1 MSFLSMCQS
10 IPIVLTLVTGK
21 KLKSN
26 KWLKNH
32 VNIAFFFGK
41 KLKKNFIVFNSIT
54 YSINQIQKIHVRW
67 RSHTNNK
74 GWHFVYLRYFYRN
87 FEYIL
92 HSLPFSLRMI
102 SMQFQK
108 IFHRFDVLD
117 EKSLIFFC
125 NFFWGILPSDVM
137 LSRNGWFLIRFI
149 KLCFFLSKKYIHLL
163 RWLIGL

>member
-1 MSFLSMCQS
+1 MW
-10 IPIVLTLVTGK
+10 TL
-21 KLKSN
+21 
-26 KWLKNH
+26 H
-32 VNIAFFFGK
+32 FFFWK

-54 YSINQIQKIHVRW
+54 YSTNRIQKIHVRW

-92 HSLPFSLRMI
+92 LFSLKMI

-108 IFHRFDVLD
+108 IFHRFYVLD

-125 NFFWGILPSDVM
+125 NFFWGILPSDVIH
-137 LSRNGWFLIRFI
+137 SRNEWFLIRFI
-149 KLCFFLSKKYIHLL
+149 KLCFFLSKNIFIY
-163 RWLIGL
+163 WYD